1 MSRGH
6 VAGAVGTPRRRSPAL
21 PNAHRPG
28 NRRPDGRSDAMD
40 PWEEN
45 LELNLRV
52 TLGTASAETKKRQL
66 EVK

>member
-1 MSRGH
+1 
-6 VAGAVGTPRRRSPAL
+6 
-21 PNAHRPG
+21 
-28 NRRPDGRSDAMD
+28 MD